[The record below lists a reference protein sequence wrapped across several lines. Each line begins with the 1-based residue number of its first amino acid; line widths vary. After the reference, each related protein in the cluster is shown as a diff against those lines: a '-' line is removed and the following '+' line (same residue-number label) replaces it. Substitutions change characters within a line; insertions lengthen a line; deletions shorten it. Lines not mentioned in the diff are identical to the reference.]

1 VSSKCDKEEIE
12 LFAVLARRLWFRRN
26 DVVHGGILTH
36 PNQVVHDAEAALEEF
51 NRANT
56 GEGQQQRELTA
67 TPEESWTPPPD
78 NTVKIN
84 WDASL
89 DKNMRIVGMGLIA
102 RDGRGSVL
110 AAATKV
116 LFSEVDPV
124 VAEALAA
131 THAFILAMS

>member
-1 VSSKCDKEEIE
+1 V
-12 LFAVLARRLWFRRN
+12 R
-26 DVVHGGILTH
+26 
-36 PNQVVHDAEAALEEF
+36 DAEAALEEF

-56 GEGQQQRELTA
+56 SEGQQQRELTA
-67 TPEESWTPPPD
+67 TLEESWTPPPD

-89 DKNMRIVGMGLIA
+89 DKNRRIVGMGLIA

-116 LFSEVDPV
+116 LFSEVNPV
-124 VAEALAA
+124 VAKALAA
-131 THAFILAMS
+131 THAFILGYELGVQQVIFEGDAQQVVQAINSESPCNTSYGHLIEDI